1 MNRSSLLT
9 VAATLASF
17 TAAGCFFNPYAGMTG
32 LDPEAI
38 QAQQAQAMAEAQ
50 AQNDA
55 QILAQLEE
63 SRAAVKASPGD
74 MNAARVLA
82 QRVGA
87 CFLLG
92 LVERKKVD
100 GEAAIAEVDAALE
113 EATRKHPDQ
122 KAEAL
127 SSKGILFVHAKRNKE
142 AIETLEASM
151 AARPTVLA
159 CVPLIKELDD
169 AGRSSEVVG
178 HCKKARPAARDDEDR
193 YTLLDSCLR
202 HSHGGAAEQGLAWAG
217 KADIDFY
224 NQRTDEIVQQ
234 NAAHRAEQEA
244 HSAQMRADFDAS
256 RRRAEEERAA
266 RAGAPSSG
274 GGGGTYSLR
283 LHNSCSRTV
292 KLFFGDNPKFG
303 SGTRTSLGSNTTSSY
318 SGGAPKTVWIVDD
331 RDQGISSFVASGS
344 QSMQITSS
352 CSGFSTY

>member
-1 MNRSSLLT
+1 MTNRFSLLT
-9 VAATLASF
+9 AAALAAISS
-17 TAAGCFFNPYAGMTG
+17 AGCFNPYAG
-32 LDPEAI
+32 LFDPAAM
-38 QAQQAQAMAEAQ
+38 QAQQQQVMADAQ

-74 MNAARVLA
+74 MNAARLLA

-87 CFLLG
+87 CFVLG
-92 LVERKKVD
+92 IVDRKKLD
-100 GEAAIAEVDAALE
+100 GEAALAEVDAALE
-113 EATRKHPDQ
+113 EATKKNPDQ

-127 SSKGILFVHAKRNKE
+127 ASKGILFIHAKRN
-142 AIETLEASM
+142 ADAMTTLEASM
-151 AARPTVLA
+151 AARPTVFA
-159 CVPLIKELDD
+159 CVPLLKELDD
-169 AGRSSEVVG
+169 AGRSGEVVG
-178 HCKKARPAARDDEDR
+178 HCKKARPAARDDEER
-193 YTLLDSCLR
+193 FALLDSCLQ
-202 HSHGGAAEQGLAWAG
+202 HSHGAPAEKGLAWAG
-217 KADIDFY
+217 QADVDFY
-224 NQRTDEIVQQ
+224 NQKTNEIVQQ
-234 NAAHRAEQEA
+234 KAAYRAEQEA

-256 RRRAEEERAA
+256 RARADQERAA
-266 RAGAPSSG
+266 RAGGASSG
-274 GGGGTYSLR
+274 GGGSTYSLR

-318 SGGAPKTVWIVDD
+318 SGGGPKTVWIVDD

>member
-1 MNRSSLLT
+1 VKNRLSFLT
-9 VAATLASF
+9 ATLLASF
-17 TAAGCFFNPYAGMTG
+17 AAAGCFNPYAGMGG
-32 LDPEAI
+32 LDPAAM
-38 QAQQAQAMAEAQ
+38 QAQQAQVMADAQ

-87 CFLLG
+87 CFILG
-92 LVERKKVD
+92 LVDRKKID

-113 EATRKHPDQ
+113 VATQKNPDQ

-127 SSKGILFVHAKRNKE
+127 SSKGILRIHAKRNPE
-142 AIETLEASM
+142 AITILEASM
-151 AARPTVLA
+151 AAKPTVLA

-169 AGRSSEVVG
+169 AGRSSAVLD
-178 HCKKARPAARDDEDR
+178 HCKKTLPSVRDEEDR

-202 HSHGGAAEQGLAWAG
+202 YSHGGSAEQGLAWAG
-217 KADIDFY
+217 QENIDFY
-224 NQRTDEIVQQ
+224 NRKTDEIVQR
-234 NAAHRAEQEA
+234 NVADRAEREA
-244 HSAQMRADFDAS
+244 HSAQMKADFDAS
-256 RRRAEEERAA
+256 RARSDQERAA
-266 RAGAPSSG
+266 RAGASSG
-274 GGGGTYSLR
+274 GGGGSTYSLR

-303 SGTRTSLGSNTTSSY
+303 SGTRTSLGSNSTSSY
-318 SGGAPKTVWIVDD
+318 SGGAPKTVWLVDD

-352 CSGFSTY
+352 CAGFSTY